1 MGESGEE
8 TLATRTS
15 DQDAE
20 ASVVRSL
27 KPYDNAAPGGEPTP
41 CEHRSGD
48 VPGAAPQEIVVTA
61 EMLSVA
67 DSTERGLAD
76 PFTSQEY
83 FTAIYRAMAA
93 AAPSDNGVSSW
104 AQRYD
109 DAVQPLQTRCSQFL
123 AERDAAIK
131 ERDELRAIVRRC
143 GERDA
148 SLALKLKR
156 LAGCMA
162 VIALLAVPARAQAP
176 TVSAEPNIDIQMM
189 NTAYGMAKK
198 CELEKES
205 LKSALAEALSRLP
218 KEEKK

>member
-27 KPYDNAAPGGEPTP
+27 KPYEDAAPGGEPTP

-93 AAPSDNGVSSW
+93 VEPKGW
-104 AQRYD
+104 LFE
-109 DAVQPLQTRCSQFL
+109 AVWTECN
-123 AERDAAIK
+123 AAIK